1 MRQQMHHKIAE
12 MDHQYQE
19 IQDTVSKRD
28 LNTDSNVKA
37 LKKDLLNSEKE
48 KKSVESRIK
57 DLNEVI

>member
-1 MRQQMHHKIAE
+1 MHHKIAE